1 MREAGPIGDSAAG
14 VAGKARS
21 AEELEAADGTAEE
34 LGSPAKTALTS
45 DYGPGASAVNP
56 GVDSAGEIDYSKAA
70 LQPGSLPSASS
81 IGSAVSR
88 DSPLQESDSAPGAQ
102 GFSGQANGSEGEVL
116 AENFEAQA
124 ARQPEAFSDQV
135 QGTPGSGGNRPVLD
149 ESAVPKTENTSE
161 NKVSLVPDE
170 DLVGS
175 KSTKDPKEKAPGGS
189 KDLNDSVGPTHQ
201 AL

>member
-1 MREAGPIGDSAAG
+1 
-14 VAGKARS
+14 
-21 AEELEAADGTAEE
+21 
-34 LGSPAKTALTS
+34 LTFLLDTQIKS
-45 DYGPGASAVNP
+45 VLLFLTN
-56 GVDSAGEIDYSKAA
+56 
-70 LQPGSLPSASS
+70 
-81 IGSAVSR
+81 R
-88 DSPLQESDSAPGAQ
+88 
-102 GFSGQANGSEGEVL
+102 SEGEVL

-149 ESAVPKTENTSE
+149 ESAVPKTEKTSE

-175 KSTKDPKEKAPGGS
+175 KSTKDPKEAPGGS